1 MSAAAPGTRSSRPAA
16 PRRTAACPGEE
27 GRPHRPHPTAAAAAS
42 ASGESDALFIR
53 NSSFRRNSQVSAANV
68 NPEMGIAAAAAAAAI
83 KARPAFIITTS
94 GEFLNNTSDYT
105 SSAPAPANRTAF
117 YKTLCL
123 LLLLLQGGVLDFYL
137 IIFTDLYWCSWI
149 ATDLVVMGGWVIFFV
164 KHAKKERED
173 HAKAR
178 PSPSSC
184 AAARGEFAFAYLAWL
199 IYVIACTP
207 KMVLILET
215 SILDLI
221 ELKVPLGTTGFK
233 ITVMSSVPLLYTL
246 INSVTEDLT
255 GHASYRAQSCYS
267 RTCLDLLDSFTL
279 MEMLLADQ
287 IPNAT
292 LKYTVTGVYFVSF
305 FIPVLWLY
313 QLNSLQL
320 DYKCVVVRFLA
331 SYAVN
336 GPLLV
341 VRCFLVFLYGQQV
354 SVFLFKNVFWL
365 LCDCTELLEGFCT
378 VRRVRKYSA
387 PPVQFT
393 RCISDHEMC
402 AHGYV
407 NTLAVTS
414 QS

>member
-1 MSAAAPGTRSSRPAA
+1 MREERGLCDEERRIDGDWGVIPRESIRVRVLSAGTVV
-16 PRRTAACPGEE
+16 
-27 GRPHRPHPTAAAAAS
+27 
-42 ASGESDALFIR
+42 SGLWCRCRGCGCGAGVGAVVPVSGLWLWCRCRGCAGADMAE
-53 NSSFRRNSQVSAANV
+53 QVSGAVGA
-68 NPEMGIAAAAAAAAI
+68 
-83 KARPAFIITTS
+83 
-94 GEFLNNTSDYT
+94 
-105 SSAPAPANRTAF
+105 
-117 YKTLCL
+117 
-123 LLLLLQGGVLDFYL
+123 
-137 IIFTDLYWCSWI
+137 
-149 ATDLVVMGGWVIFFV
+149 
-164 KHAKKERED
+164 
-173 HAKAR
+173 
-178 PSPSSC
+178 C